1 MSKTYSYARN
11 GLIIGGACNAVINA
25 FKQLSKIS
33 SNEQEKF
40 EWRQFL
46 IAIGKGS
53 AIGGLTGLAIGAI
66 ADFENSLEE
75 PLDTDAFLVGMVNQ
89 LRLNKNDIIYK
100 ELCFVA
106 DRIIECLKNKFG
118 EKIAGEPFRIGSTE
132 KGTALNF
139 DFDVDVS
146 VSFKPGSFNSTR
158 EMFYSVLE
166 EIEAYVGLYE
176 IVRVRDQKKSIGVI
190 VNIQGE
196 EYKIDVVP
204 CKLTNVGKNTS
215 GYLFVNSS
223 SYFSDNSSYTKTD
236 TKLLSSQKLTETQK
250 RLVITLKN
258 WKTHNNIPIS
268 GFLIENLV
276 LESYKHN
283 KNRIPKNFT
292 QKLIMVLDYTATY
305 LDVKTIRSIENTNNV
320 LNDLSIENMSII
332 MNSCKTI
339 LKDYEYQPNTVVN
352 YFGVLE

>member
-1 MSKTYSYARN
+1 MSKTYTYTRN
-11 GLIIGGACNAVINA
+11 GLIIGGAVNGVINVVT
-25 FKQLSKIS
+25 QLNKIS
-33 SNEQEKF
+33 AHEQEKF
-40 EWRQFL
+40 EWKQLLF
-46 IAIGKGS
+46 AVGKGS

-66 ADFENSLEE
+66 TDFENSLEE
-75 PLDTDAFLVGMVNQ
+75 PLDTDAFLGGMVNR
-89 LRLNKNDIIYK
+89 LRLKKDNIIYK

-106 DRIIECLKNKFG
+106 DRIIECLKNKLG
-118 EKIAGEPFRIGSTE
+118 DKIAGEPFRIGSTE

-146 VSFKPGSFNSTR
+146 ISFKPGSFNSTR
-158 EMFYSVLE
+158 DMFYSVLE
-166 EIEAYVGLYE
+166 EIETCVGLYE
-176 IVRVRDQKKSIGVI
+176 IVRIRDQKKSIGVI

-223 SYFSDNSSYTKTD
+223 SYFLDNSSYTKTD

-258 WKTHNNIPIS
+258 WKIYNDIPIS

-283 KNRIPKNFT
+283 KNRIPKSFT
-292 QKLIMVLDYTATY
+292 QKLIMVLDYTAAY
-305 LDVKTIRSIENTNNV
+305 LDVKIIRSIENTNNV
-320 LNDLSIENMSII
+320 LNDLSTENMSII
-332 MNSCKTI
+332 INSCKKI
-339 LKDYEYQPNTVVN
+339 LKDYDYQPNTIIN
-352 YFGVLE
+352 HFESL